1 MGMAPG
7 SDERGRI
14 AVRSVGNT
22 LVLDLIGEFDLLN
35 AEDLQL
41 VLEFAAERYDRVVV
55 DVTQTTFMDSAGVY
69 ALMHGRWSGLQVT
82 IRGGG
87 PALGIIKL
95 MALESAFEMED

>member
-1 MGMAPG
+1 
-7 SDERGRI
+7 
-14 AVRSVGNT
+14 
-22 LVLDLIGEFDLLN
+22 
-35 AEDLQL
+35 
-41 VLEFAAERYDRVVV
+41 VVV

-87 PALGIIKL
+87 PALRIIKL